1 MKVICIVQARM
12 GSERLPGKV
21 LKEIN
26 GKPMIYYILM
36 RLKKS
41 KYIDEIILAT
51 SIKEADA
58 PLVEYVESLGVEVFR
73 GSENNVLERYKLAS
87 DKYGGEVIVRVT
99 GDCPIIDPIIVD
111 NAITKYLMYNYDYVR
126 LDVPE
131 TFMRGLDVEVFSKK
145 ALEHVFSVACSE
157 QNINKS
163 EFEVFREHVTYY
175 IYNCKENFKLGY
187 VKGESLYHKD
197 CRVCVDTKEDFEL
210 INYIYEYF
218 GSEDMSSKEVVNLL
232 ENYSYLLDINKK
244 IEQKLL

>member
-26 GKPMIYYILM
+26 GKPMIYYTLM

-51 SIKEADA
+51 SIKEVDT
-58 PLVEYVESLGVEVFR
+58 PLVEYVKSLGVEVFR

-99 GDCPIIDPIIVD
+99 GDCPLIDPIIVD
-111 NAITKYLMYNYDYVR
+111 NVITKYLMYNYDYVR

-131 TFMRGLDVEVFSKK
+131 TFMRGFDVEVFSKK
-145 ALEHVFSVACSE
+145 TLEHVFSIACSE

-175 IYNCKENFKLGY
+175 IYNFKENFKLGY
-187 VKGESLYHKD
+187 IKGESLYQKD
-197 CRVCVDTKEDFEL
+197 YRVCVDTKEDFEL

-218 GSEDMSSKEVVNLL
+218 RSEDISSKKIVNLL
-232 ENYSYLLDINKK
+232 ENHSYLLDINKK
-244 IEQKLL
+244 IKQKLL